1 MRSAESWAV
10 ADVPQYLALRR
21 NRDLVGRQR
30 QPWSRRLLVCLLVAF
45 PAVGLANV
53 FGQSPVSSV
62 AVAPIARLQVVAAD
76 RLRGGLLGQQKFRV
90 TAYRAIKQA
99 TLVLDRG
106 WIDGFQMNTIVPY
119 PLGQSDRGG
128 RLAMDFGHLPAGAT
142 LTVRIEFQVNPTLV
156 GSRPQ
161 GVELD
166 DGEQPIVRVNRTL
179 TVFP

>member
-1 MRSAESWAV
+1 V
-10 ADVPQYLALRR
+10 ADVPQYLTLKRHLELR
-21 NRDLVGRQR
+21 GRQR
-30 QPWSRRLLVCLLVAF
+30 TPWTRRALLCLLVAF

-53 FGQSPVSSV
+53 LGQQPVTSV
-62 AVAPIARLQVVAAD
+62 AANAVARLQVVAAD

-90 TAYRAIKQA
+90 TAYSDIKHA

-106 WIDGFQMNTIVPY
+106 WTDALQMNTIVPY
-119 PLGQSDRGG
+119 PLGQADRGG
-128 RLAMDFGHLPAGAT
+128 RLAMDFGHVPAGTT
-142 LTVRIEFQVNPTLV
+142 LVVRIEFQVNPTLV

-166 DGEQPIVRVNRTL
+166 DGRQPLVRVHRTL

>member
-1 MRSAESWAV
+1 MPNVGSVTNA
-10 ADVPQYLALRR
+10 PQYLTLRR
-21 NRDLVGRQR
+21 HRDLGGRRR
-30 QPWSRRLLVCLLVAF
+30 QPWLRRAFVVFLVAF
-45 PAVGLANV
+45 PAFGLANV
-53 FGQSPVSSV
+53 FGQSPLSSV
-62 AVAPIARLQVVAAD
+62 AANAVARLQVVAAD

-90 TAYRAIKQA
+90 TAYRSIKHA

-106 WIDGFQMNTIVPY
+106 WTDGLQMNTIVPY

-128 RLAMDFGHLPAGAT
+128 RLAMDFGHIPAGGS

-166 DGEQPIVRVNRTL
+166 DGQQPIVRVNRTL